1 MNELRALQDKG
12 QDLVTF
18 SLNG

>member
-1 MNELRALQDKG
+1 MNELSALQDKG
-12 QDLVTF
+12 QDFVTF

>member
-1 MNELRALQDKG
+1 MNELSALQDKG